1 MISFKF
7 HEVLQMLNQYKN
19 GNIVFIDENAEDGK
33 AELEL
38 SSHNLLFAI
47 SLSNKNRI
55 KVFKHQQVADW
66 IVIEFMDNEYSNI
79 NLHIIEIKRTITES
93 SWSKTK
99 LQFKGGLEH
108 SFLLKG
114 LFDYKIK
121 NIYLYTAYVNV
132 RLHTTNTT
140 NPALLKSTVGTYQ
153 QTSSVDWNNSQIHI
167 DMGTFNHKKIE
178 LSLNEN
184 IAKGSYR
191 LEN

>member
-19 GNIVFIDENAEDGK
+19 GNIVLIDENAEDGK

-184 IAKGSYR
+184 LSKGSYR

>member
-19 GNIVFIDENAEDGK
+19 GNIVLIDENAEDGK

-79 NLHIIEIKRTITES
+79 NLHIIEIKRTITER